1 MPNRHL
7 TLSDRYCI
15 QNLLEL
21 GYPNSEIANKIAFSI
36 TSIINEIN
44 RNSIKNTYCAEA
56 AHKLYLSRRRSN
68 NNKLTDR
75 AKKLI
80 IGLLK
85 KKVSPELI
93 CGRLRHEGIASICFK
108 AVYNFIH
115 KYQLKCYL
123 FFKGKRYRYKKEG
136 ESNQGKIKDR
146 VNISERPQEANNR
159 KELYHFEGDTI
170 VGKDHKG
177 AIVTMV
183 DRVSRFTI
191 LGKSKDKT
199 ASSINHILYRA
210 SNGNKII
217 TATFDN
223 GKEFAKHKKLTSK
236 TGIKVFFA
244 DPYSPWQRGTNENM
258 NRYVRQFIPK
268 GTNFDNISHQYL
280 RKLQIDLNNRP
291 KKCLNY
297 LTPNE
302 VHFGIKINIETT
314 I

>member
-1 MPNRHL
+1 MV
-7 TLSDRYCI
+7 
-15 QNLLEL
+15 
-21 GYPNSEIANKIAFSI
+21 
-36 TSIINEIN
+36 
-44 RNSIKNTYCAEA
+44 
-56 AHKLYLSRRRSN
+56 RSN

-93 CGRLRHEGIASICFK
+93 CGRLRHEGIASVCFK

-115 KYQLKCYL
+115 KYQLECYL
-123 FFKGKRYRYKKEG
+123 FFKCKRYRYKKEG
-136 ESNQGKIKDR
+136 ESKQGKIKDR
-146 VNISERPQEANNR
+146 VNISERPQEANDR

-191 LGKSKDKT
+191 LGKSKDRT
-199 ASSINHILYRA
+199 ACSINHILYRA

-223 GKEFAKHKKLTSK
+223 GKEFAKHKKLTNKQVLNVYRENSK
-236 TGIKVFFA
+236 
-244 DPYSPWQRGTNENM
+244 
-258 NRYVRQFIPK
+258 
-268 GTNFDNISHQYL
+268 
-280 RKLQIDLNNRP
+280 KL
-291 KKCLNY
+291 
-297 LTPNE
+297 
-302 VHFGIKINIETT
+302 ETT
-314 I
+314 KKAKKLHKEMISTDYLNEFSYNEMKKNPIRVI